1 MMKELLGLIFT
12 VFVFMFLIAG
22 AALLLTGC
30 EVVKYTAKCTL
41 VQPENCN

>member
-1 MMKELLGLIFT
+1 MMKEILGLIVTIAF
-12 VFVFMFLIAG
+12 FMFLIVG
-22 AALLLTGC
+22 AAVLLTGC